1 MASDNTMGAPTEGLG
16 QTVTFAFNAPNT
28 PGATAG
34 GYGQLRVGMQGGT
47 VSPGGTGIQNIE
59 QKPPH
64 PLVTKLLGM
73 TDKIA
78 TQELKQKQQDAYVSG
93 MQRVA
98 AGEAVAEI
106 AKEQPWYSTL
116 FGNSDVVEGAR
127 AYASQAAVSSAS
139 ADLEELMPAL
149 AALPP
154 EEAKAHFS
162 KVMSEHM
169 TGDTA
174 TDANLVLAFG
184 KTLPSV
190 MKRQAK
196 EHYGYLQQQA
206 VIEEGKMY
214 RAAARDVAA
223 KAKGFA
229 LGSYTEEEFTAAQD
243 NLERLLQP
251 APGRDIPKWQQ
262 GVTAFLEEQAAAGA
276 FTVVNGLRKREG
288 EPSVLDTITPEQRN
302 RVESAM
308 IHGENLLRQRYS
320 YEWSNQL
327 ATIETQ
333 AVTMQPGESAR
344 LTSDRVDALNAQYMK
359 ETGSRTGLIM
369 PERKAALVSGSAKEI
384 IREKQRQIE
393 ELAKR
398 EDRRQAHQDRLDERA
413 ERQADK
419 AAAAAEKAA
428 AALKLNNAMRE
439 YFKTGDAGLL
449 ANSVGVDR
457 KRVDSEI
464 YKDWAALGGKPGS
477 TMTPPQIELLAR
489 NMKTNYTNTNVQD
502 ILQGSIKSHATST
515 EITPAFQAAVANYQM
530 LHAASPSAANAYYG
544 DYAAKLDGYI
554 QDTEAHL
561 PPEQAFKNNFISR
574 KRPPPITQKD
584 RDAAAAAA
592 GEGWMKSTM
601 HTLGLGDSPP
611 LAPGQS
617 GILAREL
624 NAAVDSHVA
633 NGKDINEATA
643 TALNAFT
650 ANGRGEIIGGFVIT
664 KEPDQKTVASFLT
677 SSVGPGNTAPVGTDT
692 VNMIFRDAVREKII
706 GDGKE
711 AFRISEATS
720 VHIMRHKDSNG
731 SMIFRISADK
741 DGKPYHTVLTSDEIY
756 AQYEKHKQRKA
767 QAPLAQVGQFGLQT
781 QTPASQ
787 NPNSWLY
794 RPTK

>member
-28 PGATAG
+28 PGATSG

-47 VSPGGTGIQNIE
+47 VNPGGTGIQNIE
-59 QKPPH
+59 PKQH
-64 PLVTKLLGM
+64 PLVAKLLGM

-78 TQELKQKQQDAYVSG
+78 SQELKRRQQDAYVSG

-98 AGEAVAEI
+98 SGEAVADI
-106 AKEQPWYSTL
+106 AKDQPWYSTL

-139 ADLEELMPAL
+139 ADLEELMPTL

-162 KVMSEHM
+162 KVMNDNM

-184 KTLPSV
+184 KTLPGI

-196 EHYGYLQQQA
+196 EHYGYLQNQA
-206 VIEEGKMY
+206 VVEQGKAF
-214 RAAARDVAA
+214 RAVARETQAA
-223 KAKGFA
+223 AKGFA
-229 LGSYTEEEFTAAQD
+229 MGSYTEDDYNDVLNRMEAA
-243 NLERLLQP
+243 LLP
-251 APGRDIPKWQQ
+251 APGQDIEKYKH
-262 GVTAFLEEQAAAGA
+262 GLTALLEEQALAGNMHMLNA
-276 FTVVNGLRKREG
+276 LHKTNG
-288 EPSVLDTITPEQRN
+288 EPSIFDALNPDQKN
-302 RVESAM
+302 RVDSAM
-308 IHGENLLRQRYS
+308 QRGENNLRQRYS
-320 YEWSNQL
+320 YEWSSNL
-327 ATIETQ
+327 AEIETK
-333 AVTMQPGESAR
+333 AATMQPGETAQ
-344 LTSDRVDALNAQYMK
+344 LTSDRIDALNAQYTK
-359 ETGSRTGLIM
+359 ETGSRVGLIM

-393 ELAKR
+393 ELARR
-398 EDRRQAHQDRLDERA
+398 EDRRQAHQDRLDEHA

-419 AAAAAEKAA
+419 ATADAEKAA
-428 AALKLNNAMRE
+428 DALKLNNAMRE

-464 YKDWAALGGKPGS
+464 YKDWSALGGQPGGM
-477 TMTPPQIELLAR
+477 MTPPQIELLSR

-502 ILQGSIKSHATST
+502 ILQGQIKRHANST
-515 EITPAFQAAVANYQM
+515 EITPAFQSAVANYQM

-554 QDTEAHL
+554 QDTDAHL
-561 PPEQAFKNNFISR
+561 PPEQAFKNNFLAR

-584 RDAAAAAA
+584 RDAAASAA
-592 GEGWMKSTM
+592 GEGWIKSTM
-601 HTLGLGDSPP
+601 NTLGLGDSPP
-611 LAPGQS
+611 LAPGQA

-624 NAAVDSHVA
+624 NSAVDSHVA
-633 NGKDINEATA
+633 NGKDVSEATSL
-643 TALNAFT
+643 ALNSFT
-650 ANGRGEIIGGFVIT
+650 ANGKGEIIGGFVIT
-664 KEPDQKTVASFLT
+664 KDPGQKTVASFLT
-677 SSVGPGNTAPVGTDT
+677 SSVGPDKTSPVGTDT
-692 VNMIFRDAVREKII
+692 VNNIFRDAVREKIV

-711 AFRISEATS
+711 AFRISDMTS
-720 VHIMRHKDSNG
+720 VHIMRHADSNG
-731 SMIFRISADK
+731 KMMFIIRADK
-741 DGKPYHTVLTSDEIY
+741 DGKPYQTVLTSDEIY
-756 AQYEKHKQRKA
+756 AKYEEHKRRMA
-767 QAPLAQVGQFGLQT
+767 QAPLARVGQFGLQK
-781 QTPASQ
+781 QIPANQ

-794 RPTK
+794 TPTK